1 VTVCEQLGGWTVAL
15 SLADIPERVLERA
28 RLQTAAVLAAP
39 RRGARGGAAAAAAGV
54 ALGFD
59 EERLAHA

>member
-28 RLQTAAVLAAP
+28 RLQTAAGLAAP
-39 RRGARGGAAAAAAGV
+39 RRGARGGGAAAAGV

-59 EERLAHA
+59 EERLAHP